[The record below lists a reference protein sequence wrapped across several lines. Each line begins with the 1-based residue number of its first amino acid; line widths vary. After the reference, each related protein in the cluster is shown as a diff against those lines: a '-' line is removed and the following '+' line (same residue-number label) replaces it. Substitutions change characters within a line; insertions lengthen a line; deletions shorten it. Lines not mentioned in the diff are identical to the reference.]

1 MALEVKVPARG
12 ALEVRPVAGKRELD
26 TFIKLP
32 WRLYRN
38 ERNWV
43 APLLFDRKRF
53 LDRSRNPFFK
63 HAEAEFFLAWRGAT
77 PVGRLSAHIDRH
89 FNEFQ
94 HHKWGM
100 FGFFECENDPEAAGA
115 LLSAAST
122 WLAAR
127 GRDRMVGP
135 MDFTT
140 NDECGVLVDGYDLLP
155 TVLTNWHHPYYPGL
169 LEGAGMT
176 KAMDLY
182 MWSLDVAN
190 RASVHPAIWRVAD
203 EVESKYGIKTR
214 NMRKKDM
221 QAEIGRFL
229 EVYNAAWE
237 RNWGFV
243 PLTEEEVRHY
253 AKDLK
258 PVLDEN
264 WAFIA
269 EKDGE
274 PVGAALTLPDYNQ
287 VLLHLNGR
295 LLPLGWAKAL
305 WYRRKIDRVRAFA
318 LGVKPEYQ
326 HTGVGAK
333 LYQMHW
339 EAGER
344 TRQKRGETGW
354 TLESNKAMNRAMERM
369 GGKIIRTYRVY
380 ERRFED
386 DGRRC
391 HHVAPM
397 SESEPLAAD
406 EPTAADMDRP
416 APDPPTP
423 NAEAIPEPGF
433 EVVDGV
439 PVLAEVRTVER
450 PSASPLPVVQV
461 AAVAATGF
469 VAGAATVVLVK
480 RRSGRK
486 HARKARSG
494 PRRPVDM
501 LPIAA
506 SRSFLVD
513 VHVIA
518 KPR

>member
-1 MALEVKVPARG
+1 VTLPARQ
-12 ALEVRPVAGKRELD
+12 ALVVRPVASQRELK

-38 ERNWV
+38 EPNWV
-43 APLLFDRKRF
+43 PPLLFDRKRF
-53 LDRSRNPFFK
+53 LNRDRNPFFK
-63 HAEAEFFLAWRGAT
+63 HAEAEFFLAWRGQT
-77 PVGRLSAHIDRH
+77 PVGRISAHIDRH

-94 HHKWGM
+94 HHDWGM
-100 FGFFECENDPEAAGA
+100 FGFFECENDPEAAQA
-115 LLSAAST
+115 LLSSAEE
-122 WLAAR
+122 WLRAR

-140 NDECGVLVDGYDLLP
+140 NDECGVLVEGYDRLP

-169 LEGAGMT
+169 LEGAGLT

-182 MWSLDVAN
+182 MWSLDVAD
-190 RASVHPAIWRVAD
+190 RAAVHPAIWRIAA
-203 EVESKYGIKTR
+203 EVESKYGITVR

-221 QAEIGRFL
+221 EAEIGRFL

-274 PVGAALTLPDYNQ
+274 PVAAALTLPDYNQ
-287 VLLHLNGR
+287 VLRHMNGR
-295 LLPLGWAKAL
+295 IFPFGWAKAL
-305 WYRRKIDRVRAFA
+305 WYRRQIDRVRVFA

-333 LYQMHW
+333 LYEMHW

-344 TRQKRGETGW
+344 TRQGRGETGW

-369 GGKIIRTYRVY
+369 GGKVVRRYRVY
-380 ERRFED
+380 ER
-386 DGRRC
+386 
-391 HHVAPM
+391 
-397 SESEPLAAD
+397 L
-406 EPTAADMDRP
+406 
-416 APDPPTP
+416 
-423 NAEAIPEPGF
+423 
-433 EVVDGV
+433 
-439 PVLAEVRTVER
+439 L
-450 PSASPLPVVQV
+450 
-461 AAVAATGF
+461 
-469 VAGAATVVLVK
+469 
-480 RRSGRK
+480 
-486 HARKARSG
+486 
-494 PRRPVDM
+494 
-501 LPIAA
+501 
-506 SRSFLVD
+506 
-513 VHVIA
+513 
-518 KPR
+518 